1 MNRIDYLYL
10 LAANLRDHDEHIRF
24 TESTRAVLING
35 LDIYLVNVK
44 TIRKIAQ
51 MFVAFLE
58 KLNFTISSYHLV
70 ESAKTY

>member
-1 MNRIDYLYL
+1 MGVKTFYFKLQLFWEGHEY
-10 LAANLRDHDEHIRF
+10 LRDLPYGFD
-24 TESTRAVLING
+24 TYLIN
-35 LDIYLVNVK
+35 VE

-51 MFVAFLE
+51 MFVAFSE